1 MAGGNKNK
9 LLVPRAA
16 EDAVDKMKEE
26 ISQEFNVGLDA
37 NTTARENGSVGDEI
51 VKRMIKIAEESMNDK
66 INNVL
71 MRSCTGLFFHPCY
84 QRLSDNSCGI
94 SLHNSRFLFHR
105 HLGKLDL
112 AKWDTKRH
120 NLSIIIGWN
129 GTAFKGLKTRGSVMK
144 PLIGITP
151 SMEIDEANYM
161 TTNDNVRAV
170 VESGGLPVIVP
181 YLLKETDIEEIT

>member
-71 MRSCTGLFFHPCY
+71 MGSCTGLFFHPCY
-84 QRLSDNSCGI
+84 
-94 SLHNSRFLFHR
+94 
-105 HLGKLDL
+105 
-112 AKWDTKRH
+112 
-120 NLSIIIGWN
+120 
-129 GTAFKGLKTRGSVMK
+129 
-144 PLIGITP
+144 
-151 SMEIDEANYM
+151 
-161 TTNDNVRAV
+161 
-170 VESGGLPVIVP
+170 
-181 YLLKETDIEEIT
+181 